1 MSNEPASSQLNEFI
15 SASKQHGASDE
26 FLAALLVRRGWPADE
41 VYAAL
46 ADYLARLTGG
56 PVPQGRSSSQSA
68 RDAFFYLLSFVTL
81 AIWAGAL
88 GAVLFQ
94 FADFAIPDA
103 LSGRYS
109 SDFRSAI
116 AWNLASLGVAFPI
129 YLLAMRLIFS
139 EARKSPERL
148 QSGVRKWLT
157 YLALLITASAVIGD
171 LICFLGYFLLGEL
184 TARFLIKELIVL
196 VICGGIFGYYLSSLR
211 WDRDTGLSLQRT
223 RNRFYAAIAAVAVA
237 GTFITGI
244 AIAGMPSEQRQREA
258 DRRRVSN
265 LRSIA
270 SAVHDRYSRREVSTL
285 PALPPTLEALKA
297 ERFVDRITDP
307 ETGAGYIYR
316 PGDGTAYNLCATFAY
331 PDAAESTRWN
341 ATSPFWR
348 HPAGESCFSLDA
360 SQSPP
365 N

>member
-1 MSNEPASSQLNEFI
+1 M
-15 SASKQHGASDE
+15 
-26 FLAALLVRRGWPADE
+26 
-41 VYAAL
+41 
-46 ADYLARLTGG
+46 
-56 PVPQGRSSSQSA
+56 
-68 RDAFFYLLSFVTL
+68 
-81 AIWAGAL
+81 
-88 GAVLFQ
+88 
-94 FADFAIPDA
+94 
-103 LSGRYS
+103 
-109 SDFRSAI
+109 
-116 AWNLASLGVAFPI
+116 
-129 YLLAMRLIFS
+129 
-139 EARKSPERL
+139 
-148 QSGVRKWLT
+148 
-157 YLALLITASAVIGD
+157 IGD

-184 TARFLIKELIVL
+184 TARFLIKEFIVL

-270 SAVHDRYSRREVSTL
+270 SAMHDHYSRREMDSL
-285 PALPPTLEALKA
+285 PVLPPTLELLKS
-297 ERFVDRITDP
+297 ERFVDSITDP
-307 ETGAGYIYR
+307 ETAAVYTYR
-316 PGDGTAYNLCATFAY
+316 PGDGTTYDLCATFAY
-331 PDAAESTRWN
+331 PDAGESTRWN